1 MPRVNTSDASEPAGV
16 PGGMRRL
23 KWNEVVS
30 RGDFVSD
37 GRQGFELW
45 EGPGG
50 FRADSFVKVIY
61 RRQARVSTRLR
72 KLR

>member
-1 MPRVNTSDASEPAGV
+1 VNNFDASAPAVV
-16 PGGMRRL
+16 PSGLRRL

-37 GRQGFELW
+37 GRQGFEPW

-50 FRADSFVKVIY
+50 FRADSFVKAIY
-61 RRQARVSTRLR
+61 RKYARVATRLR
-72 KLR
+72 KLP